1 MIVLLLLS
9 ASPAY
14 GFLLTFANFAI
25 TAFRGDARENKE
37 EIHVR
42 TTSVS
47 DEGIRSFA
55 FFVSRQRR

>member
-9 ASPAY
+9 ASPALY

-42 TTSVS
+42 NDVS
-47 DEGIRSFA
+47 FR
-55 FFVSRQRR
+55 